1 MKVLLIDNYDSYT
14 YNLVQIIEQSGLCEL
29 LVVSYDDVNDVL
41 IEGFDK
47 IVMSP
52 GPGIPADFPILES
65 IVKKYYKSKSI
76 LGVCLGHEAIAIA
89 FGGSI
94 HHLGRVF
101 HGITKKTTLT
111 QTQSFIFDGIPYEF
125 DAGCYHSWA
134 LDEKTFPE
142 ELDITARAED
152 GVIMA
157 ISHKE
162 FDVAGFQ
169 YHPESIM
176 TKYGEQM
183 LINWLKKMV

>member
-29 LVVSYDDVNDVL
+29 LVISYDDVNDVL

-52 GPGIPADFPILES
+52 GPGIPADFPNLER
-65 IVKKYYKSKSI
+65 IVRKFYKMKSI

-89 FGGSI
+89 FGGTI

-101 HGITKKTTLT
+101 HGITKKTKLT
-111 QTQSFIFDGIPYEF
+111 QTQSYIFDEIPNEF

-134 LDEKTFPE
+134 LDERTFPA
-142 ELDITARAED
+142 ELEITARAED

-157 ISHKE
+157 LSHKE

-183 LINWLKKMV
+183 LLNWLKH

>member
-29 LVVSYDDVNDVL
+29 KVVSYDDVNDKL

-52 GPGIPADFPILES
+52 GPGIPADFPNLER
-65 IVKKYYKSKSI
+65 IVRKFYKSKSI

-89 FGGSI
+89 FGGTI

-101 HGITKKTTLT
+101 HGIPKRTTLT
-111 QTQSFIFDGIPYEF
+111 KTKSYIFEAIPQEF

-134 LDEKTFPE
+134 LDKNTFPE
-142 ELDITARAED
+142 ELEVTARAED

-157 ISHKE
+157 FSHKNY
-162 FDVAGFQ
+162 DLSGFQ

-176 TKYGEQM
+176 TKYGSQM
-183 LINWLKKMV
+183 LLNWLKK

>member
-14 YNLVQIIEQSGLCEL
+14 YNLVQIIEQSELCEL
-29 LVVSYDDVNDVL
+29 LVVSYDDVNDEL
-41 IEGFDK
+41 IERFDK

-52 GPGIPADFPILES
+52 GPGIPADFPNLER
-65 IVKKYYKSKSI
+65 IVRKFYKSKSI

-89 FGGSI
+89 FGGTI

-101 HGITKKTTLT
+101 HGITKRTTLT
-111 QTQSFIFDGIPYEF
+111 KTQSYIFDGIPHEF
-125 DAGCYHSWA
+125 NAGCYHSWA
-134 LDEKTFPE
+134 LDEKTFPK
-142 ELDITARAED
+142 ELEITARAED

-157 ISHKE
+157 FSHKE
-162 FDVAGFQ
+162 YDLAGFQ

-183 LINWLKKMV
+183 LLNWLKH